1 MDFYIPWRVRLFSY
15 RIYQQLCA
23 GLSQLHPKKQGM
35 KFSFYCNY
43 HQTTGA
49 TVAIASI
56 ANHLA
61 EKHNVDVFVRPQ
73 SGYSR
78 LLQLRVRQ
86 TFSATA
92 LTGDIVF
99 VDIEQENSVLEQL
112 LQSGKR
118 IALTC
123 HAFPTELHAVPQP
136 KLIKNLELSSFI
148 HFVSEFQRE
157 EFIRHYPHLD
167 LAAKSFVI
175 PNFTRQSQKK
185 TVTGSVGIVGYLS
198 RPQKNALHAIKLS
211 EQSKARTIECW
222 GSDEIAGVKNLA
234 DHPKVVINGWADSP
248 QVMHESFDV
257 LISASLF
264 ETFGLVVSEAL
275 SAGIP
280 CVLSDIPVFRS
291 LYGKCKGVAIL
302 TGDDEKD
309 IARINQLLNDAPAL
323 KADIMNFWRKNFSNE
338 TVKAHWFRWADTLS
352 GK

>member
-1 MDFYIPWRVRLFSY
+1 MGIYIPWRVRLLGY
-15 RIYQQLCA
+15 RVYQQLCVA
-23 GLSQLHPKKQGM
+23 LSQLYPKKPGK

-61 EKHNVDVFVRPQ
+61 EKHTVDAVVRPQ

-78 LLQLRVRQ
+78 LLHLGVRQ

-92 LTGDIVF
+92 MAGDIVF

-118 IALTC
+118 IVITC
-123 HAFPTELHAVPQP
+123 HAFPTELHGVPQP
-136 KLIKNLELSSFI
+136 KLIKNLELCNFI
-148 HFVSEFQRE
+148 HFVSAFQQE
-157 EFIRHYPHLD
+157 EFIRQYPALNI
-167 LAAKSFVI
+167 AAKSFVI

-185 TVTGSVGIVGYLS
+185 TTTGSIGIVGYLS
-198 RPQKNALHAIKLS
+198 RPQKNALHAIRLG
-211 EQSKARTIECW
+211 ERSKARTIECW
-222 GSDEIAGVKNLA
+222 GSDEIAGVQNPG
-234 DHPKVVINGWADSP
+234 DHPKLVINGWTDSP
-248 QVMHESFDV
+248 QAMHASFDV

-309 IARINQLLNDAPAL
+309 IAVINQLLTDAPTL
-323 KADIMNFWRKNFSNE
+323 KAEIINFWQENFSNE
-338 TVKAHWFRWADTLS
+338 TVKTLWFRWADSLPS
-352 GK
+352 N